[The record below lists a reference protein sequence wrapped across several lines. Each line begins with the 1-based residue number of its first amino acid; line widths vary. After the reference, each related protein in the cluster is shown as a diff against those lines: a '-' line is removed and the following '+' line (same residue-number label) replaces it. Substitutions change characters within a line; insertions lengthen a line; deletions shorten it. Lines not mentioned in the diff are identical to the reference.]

1 MGKDHPVTP
10 QKHKNMNCVKIVI
23 SVLVTVILLMAD
35 LLCMT
40 DNHRN
45 YIIIAV
51 ITILML
57 LSTYVLVISL
67 LSESQRK
74 AIRREEQYES
84 IFKSEKATYVRLRK
98 SFDELESRLTE
109 IETIM
114 DGPRDEIIAA
124 QKSLAKIT
132 INRTKENTDALLNSN
147 DKLIDKM
154 LDLETQLTEKTG
166 SEDTGHQEE
175 LVAGIQELLQ
185 KQAEIVEA
193 IKALENEV
201 AHIGSVAVQ
210 SAPVEEELGS
220 TIGQFSFEEEAEEA
234 GIPEELVE
242 EEVVEPFEA
251 SVEEEVA
258 EPVEET
264 VEEVIEPV
272 VEAVE
277 EEVVEPFEASVE
289 EAIVEPV
296 EETVEEEI
304 VEPVGE
310 AVEEEIVEPLDTIAE
325 NTADINELGF
335 GDEPTE
341 EVMEDVGDTN
351 ELGFGDEPADINA
364 LGFGDEPAEAVVE
377 DTTDV
382 NELGFGD
389 EAAEEPAELGFDEIS
404 SIADEVLNDS
414 SLLTDEEIAEKEA
427 EETDAVEA
435 EAPAEEP
442 MAEPEEEEADVP
454 PSPNKIMTPDEIAA
468 LIANTTAGN
477 TPIQEE
483 PEKKEEAPAAPA
495 MDALSDPNKVMTADE
510 IAALIANI

>member
-40 DNHRN
+40 DDHRN

-51 ITILML
+51 ITILLL

-98 SFDELESRLTE
+98 SFDELESRLTG

-154 LDLETQLTEKTG
+154 LDLETQLIEKTG

-193 IKALENEV
+193 IKTLENEV

-234 GIPEELVE
+234 GIPEEVVE
-242 EEVVEPFEA
+242 EEVVEPLEA
-251 SVEEEVA
+251 S
-258 EPVEET
+258 
-264 VEEVIEPV
+264 
-272 VEAVE
+272 
-277 EEVVEPFEASVE
+277 
-289 EAIVEPV
+289 
-296 EETVEEEI
+296 
-304 VEPVGE
+304 
-310 AVEEEIVEPLDTIAE
+310 VEEEIVEPLDTIAE

-341 EVMEDVGDTN
+341 EVMEDAGDIN
-351 ELGFGDEPADINA
+351 ELGFGDEPADINE
-364 LGFGDEPAEAVVE
+364 LSFGDEPAEENIE

-382 NELGFGD
+382 NKLGFGD
-389 EAAEEPAELGFDEIS
+389 EAAEEPVELGFDEIS

-414 SLLTDEEIAEKEA
+414 SLLTDEEIAEKET
-427 EETDAVEA
+427 EETAAVEA

-442 MAEPEEEEADVP
+442 VAEPEEEEADVP

-477 TPIQEE
+477 TPVQEE

-510 IAALIANI
+510 IAALIVNI

>member
-67 LSESQRK
+67 LSESQRR

-98 SFDELESRLTE
+98 SFDELESRLTG

-166 SEDTGHQEE
+166 TEDTGHQEE

-234 GIPEELVE
+234 GIPEETVE
-242 EEVVEPFEA
+242 EEVVEPL
-251 SVEEEVA
+251 EV
-258 EPVEET
+258 
-264 VEEVIEPV
+264 
-272 VEAVE
+272 
-277 EEVVEPFEASVE
+277 SVE
-289 EAIVEPV
+289 EAIVEP
-296 EETVEEEI
+296 
-304 VEPVGE
+304 
-310 AVEEEIVEPLDTIAE
+310 LDTSAE
-325 NTADINELGF
+325 KTSDINELGF
-335 GDEPTE
+335 GDEPAE
-341 EVMEDVGDTN
+341 EVVEDAGDIN
-351 ELGFGDEPADINA
+351 ELGFGDEPADINE
-364 LGFGDEPAEAVVE
+364 LGFGDEPAEEVVE

-382 NELGFGD
+382 SELGFGD
-389 EAAEEPAELGFDEIS
+389 EDAEEPAELGFDEIS

-427 EETDAVEA
+427 EESAAVE
-435 EAPAEEP
+435 EEVPAEEP
-442 MAEPEEEEADVP
+442 VAEPEEEEADVP

-468 LIANTTAGN
+468 LIANTTAAN

>member
-98 SFDELESRLTE
+98 SFDELESRLTG

-154 LDLETQLTEKTG
+154 LDLETQLTEITD

-201 AHIGSVAVQ
+201 SHIGSVAVQ

-234 GIPEELVE
+234 GIPEEV
-242 EEVVEPFEA
+242 
-251 SVEEEVA
+251 
-258 EPVEET
+258 
-264 VEEVIEPV
+264 
-272 VEAVE
+272 
-277 EEVVEPFEASVE
+277 
-289 EAIVEPV
+289 
-296 EETVEEEI
+296 VEEEI
-304 VEPVGE
+304 VEPLE
-310 AVEEEIVEPLDTIAE
+310 ASVEEAIVEPLDTIAE

-335 GDEPTE
+335 GDEP
-341 EVMEDVGDTN
+341 
-351 ELGFGDEPADINA
+351 
-364 LGFGDEPAEAVVE
+364 AEAVVE

-382 NELGFGD
+382 NKLGFGD
-389 EAAEEPAELGFDEIS
+389 EVAEKPAELGFDEIS

-427 EETDAVEA
+427 EEPAVVEA

-442 MAEPEEEEADVP
+442 VAEPEEEEADVP

-468 LIANTTAGN
+468 LIANTTAAN
-477 TPIQEE
+477 TPVQEE

>member
-23 SVLVTVILLMAD
+23 SVLVSVLLLMAD

-40 DNHRN
+40 DDHRN

-74 AIRREEQYES
+74 AVRREEQYES

-98 SFDELESRLTE
+98 SFDELERRLAG

-154 LDLETQLTEKTG
+154 LDLETQLTEKSG
-166 SEDTGHQEE
+166 SENTNSQEE
-175 LVAGIQELLQ
+175 LEANIQELLQ

-193 IKALENEV
+193 IKALEHEV
-201 AHIGSVAVQ
+201 AHIGTVAVQ

-234 GIPEELVE
+234 GIPEEIVE
-242 EEVVEPFEA
+242 PIEETVEEVIEPVEETAEEVVEP
-251 SVEEEVA
+251 VEETVEEA
-258 EPVEET
+258 IEPVEET

-272 VEAVE
+272 EEEFMQAEETPDEIVS
-277 EEVVEPFEASVE
+277 EEVVAPE
-289 EAIVEPV
+289 EIIS
-296 EETVEEEI
+296 EEI
-304 VEPVGE
+304 VENTTDINELGFVDDP
-310 AVEEEIVEPLDTIAE
+310 VEEVPEE
-325 NTADINELGF
+325 NIGDITDINELGF
-335 GDEPTE
+335 GDEPSEIMPE
-341 EVMEDVGDTN
+341 EVN
-351 ELGFGDEPADINA
+351 
-364 LGFGDEPAEAVVE
+364 
-377 DTTDV
+377 
-382 NELGFGD
+382 
-389 EAAEEPAELGFDEIS
+389 ELGFDEIS
-404 SIADEVLNDS
+404 SIADDVLNDS

-427 EETDAVEA
+427 EEASVK
-435 EAPAEEP
+435 EAPIEEP
-442 MAEPEEEEADVP
+442 KEEAVEEEADVP

-468 LIANTTAGN
+468 LIANTTASN
-477 TPIQEE
+477 SPVQEE
-483 PEKKEEAPAAPA
+483 PEKKEEAPAAPS

>member
-67 LSESQRK
+67 LSESQRR

-98 SFDELESRLTE
+98 SFDELESRLTG

-166 SEDTGHQEE
+166 TEDTGHQEE
-175 LVAGIQELLQ
+175 LVAGIQELLR

-201 AHIGSVAVQ
+201 AHIGSVTVQ

-234 GIPEELVE
+234 GIPEETVE
-242 EEVVEPFEA
+242 EEVVEPLEV

-264 VEEVIEPV
+264 VEEIIEPV
-272 VEAVE
+272 VEAE
-277 EEVVEPFEASVE
+277 EEVVEPV
-289 EAIVEPV
+289 
-296 EETVEEEI
+296 
-304 VEPVGE
+304 
-310 AVEEEIVEPLDTIAE
+310 DTSAE
-325 NTADINELGF
+325 KTSDINELGF
-335 GDEPTE
+335 GDEPAE
-341 EVMEDVGDTN
+341 EVVEDAGDIN
-351 ELGFGDEPADINA
+351 ELGFGDEPADINE
-364 LGFGDEPAEAVVE
+364 LGFGDEPAEEVVE

-382 NELGFGD
+382 SELGFGD

-427 EETDAVEA
+427 EEPAAVEA
-435 EAPAEEP
+435 EVPAEEP
-442 MAEPEEEEADVP
+442 VAEPEEEADVP

-468 LIANTTAGN
+468 LIANTTAAN

-483 PEKKEEAPAAPA
+483 PEKKEEAPAVPA

>member
-67 LSESQRK
+67 LSESQRR

-98 SFDELESRLTE
+98 SFDELESRLTG

-166 SEDTGHQEE
+166 TEDTGHQEE

-234 GIPEELVE
+234 GIPEEVVE
-242 EEVVEPFEA
+242 EEVVEPLEA
-251 SVEEEVA
+251 SVEEKVA

-272 VEAVE
+272 GEPVE
-277 EEVVEPFEASVE
+277 EEVVEPV
-289 EAIVEPV
+289 
-296 EETVEEEI
+296 
-304 VEPVGE
+304 
-310 AVEEEIVEPLDTIAE
+310 DTSAE
-325 NTADINELGF
+325 KTSDINELGF
-335 GDEPTE
+335 GDEPAE
-341 EVMEDVGDTN
+341 EVVEDAGDIN
-351 ELGFGDEPADINA
+351 ELGFGDEPADINE

-377 DTTDV
+377 NTTDV
-382 NELGFGD
+382 SELGFGD

-427 EETDAVEA
+427 EESAAVE
-435 EAPAEEP
+435 EEVPAEEP
-442 MAEPEEEEADVP
+442 VAEPEEEEADVP

-477 TPIQEE
+477 TPVQEE

>member
-67 LSESQRK
+67 LSESQRR

-98 SFDELESRLTE
+98 SFDELESRLTG

-166 SEDTGHQEE
+166 TEDTGHQEE

-234 GIPEELVE
+234 GIPEETVE
-242 EEVVEPFEA
+242 EEVVEPL
-251 SVEEEVA
+251 EV
-258 EPVEET
+258 
-264 VEEVIEPV
+264 
-272 VEAVE
+272 
-277 EEVVEPFEASVE
+277 SVE
-289 EAIVEPV
+289 EAIVEP
-296 EETVEEEI
+296 
-304 VEPVGE
+304 
-310 AVEEEIVEPLDTIAE
+310 LDTSAE
-325 NTADINELGF
+325 KTSDINELGF
-335 GDEPTE
+335 GDEPAE
-341 EVMEDVGDTN
+341 EVVEDAGDIN
-351 ELGFGDEPADINA
+351 ELGFGDEPADINE
-364 LGFGDEPAEAVVE
+364 LGFGDEPAEEVVE

-382 NELGFGD
+382 SELGFGD

-427 EETDAVEA
+427 EESAAVE
-435 EAPAEEP
+435 EEVPAEEP
-442 MAEPEEEEADVP
+442 VAEPEEEEADVP

-468 LIANTTAGN
+468 LIANTTAAN

>member
-67 LSESQRK
+67 LSESQRR

-98 SFDELESRLTE
+98 SFDELESRLTG

-166 SEDTGHQEE
+166 TEDIGHQEE

-234 GIPEELVE
+234 GIPEEVVE
-242 EEVVEPFEA
+242 EEVVEPLEA
-251 SVEEEVA
+251 SVEEKVA

-272 VEAVE
+272 GEPVE
-277 EEVVEPFEASVE
+277 EEVVEPV
-289 EAIVEPV
+289 
-296 EETVEEEI
+296 
-304 VEPVGE
+304 
-310 AVEEEIVEPLDTIAE
+310 DTSAE
-325 NTADINELGF
+325 KTSDINELGF
-335 GDEPTE
+335 GDEPAE
-341 EVMEDVGDTN
+341 EVVEDAGDIN
-351 ELGFGDEPADINA
+351 ELGFGDEPADINE

-377 DTTDV
+377 NTTDV
-382 NELGFGD
+382 SELGFGD

-427 EETDAVEA
+427 EESAAVE
-435 EAPAEEP
+435 EEVPAEEP
-442 MAEPEEEEADVP
+442 VAELEEEEADVP

>member
-67 LSESQRK
+67 LSESQRR

-98 SFDELESRLTE
+98 SFDELESRLTG

-166 SEDTGHQEE
+166 TEDTGHQEE

-201 AHIGSVAVQ
+201 AYIGSVTVQ

-234 GIPEELVE
+234 GIPEETVE
-242 EEVVEPFEA
+242 EEVVEPL
-251 SVEEEVA
+251 
-258 EPVEET
+258 
-264 VEEVIEPV
+264 
-272 VEAVE
+272 
-277 EEVVEPFEASVE
+277 EASVE
-289 EAIVEPV
+289 EAIVEPLG
-296 EETVEEEI
+296 TS
-304 VEPVGE
+304 
-310 AVEEEIVEPLDTIAE
+310 AE
-325 NTADINELGF
+325 KTSDINELGF
-335 GDEPTE
+335 GDEPAE
-341 EVMEDVGDTN
+341 EVVEDAGDIN
-351 ELGFGDEPADINA
+351 ELGFGDEPADINE
-364 LGFGDEPAEAVVE
+364 LGFGDEPAEEVVE

-382 NELGFGD
+382 SELGFGD

-427 EETDAVEA
+427 EKPAAVEE

-442 MAEPEEEEADVP
+442 VAEPEEEADVP

-468 LIANTTAGN
+468 LIANTTAAN
-477 TPIQEE
+477 TPVQEE

>member
-1 MGKDHPVTP
+1 MGKDHPVPP

-98 SFDELESRLTE
+98 SFDELESRLTG

-114 DGPRDEIIAA
+114 DGSRDEIIAA

-154 LDLETQLTEKTG
+154 LDLETQLTEITD

-201 AHIGSVAVQ
+201 SHIGSVAVQ
-210 SAPVEEELGS
+210 SAPVEEE
-220 TIGQFSFEEEAEEA
+220 
-234 GIPEELVE
+234 
-242 EEVVEPFEA
+242 VVEPLEA
-251 SVEEEVA
+251 SVEEEV
-258 EPVEET
+258 
-264 VEEVIEPV
+264 
-272 VEAVE
+272 
-277 EEVVEPFEASVE
+277 
-289 EAIVEPV
+289 
-296 EETVEEEI
+296 
-304 VEPVGE
+304 
-310 AVEEEIVEPLDTIAE
+310 VEPLDTIAE

-335 GDEPTE
+335 GDEPT
-341 EVMEDVGDTN
+341 
-351 ELGFGDEPADINA
+351 
-364 LGFGDEPAEAVVE
+364 EAVVE

-427 EETDAVEA
+427 EEPAVVEA

-442 MAEPEEEEADVP
+442 VAEPEEEEADVP

-468 LIANTTAGN
+468 LIANTTAAN
-477 TPIQEE
+477 TPVQEE

>member
-1 MGKDHPVTP
+1 MGKDHPVPP

-98 SFDELESRLTE
+98 SFDELESRLTG

-154 LDLETQLTEKTG
+154 LDLETQLTEITD

-201 AHIGSVAVQ
+201 SHIGSVAVQ
-210 SAPVEEELGS
+210 SAPVEEE
-220 TIGQFSFEEEAEEA
+220 
-234 GIPEELVE
+234 
-242 EEVVEPFEA
+242 VVEPLEA
-251 SVEEEVA
+251 SVEEEV
-258 EPVEET
+258 
-264 VEEVIEPV
+264 
-272 VEAVE
+272 
-277 EEVVEPFEASVE
+277 
-289 EAIVEPV
+289 
-296 EETVEEEI
+296 
-304 VEPVGE
+304 
-310 AVEEEIVEPLDTIAE
+310 VEPLDTIAE

-335 GDEPTE
+335 GDEPT
-341 EVMEDVGDTN
+341 
-351 ELGFGDEPADINA
+351 
-364 LGFGDEPAEAVVE
+364 EAVVE

-427 EETDAVEA
+427 EEPAAVEA

-442 MAEPEEEEADVP
+442 VAEPEEEEADVP

-468 LIANTTAGN
+468 LIANTTAAN
-477 TPIQEE
+477 TPVQEE

>member
-1 MGKDHPVTP
+1 MGKEHPVTP

-67 LSESQRK
+67 LSESQRR

-98 SFDELESRLTE
+98 SFDELESRLTG

-166 SEDTGHQEE
+166 TEDIGHQEE

-234 GIPEELVE
+234 GIPEEVVE
-242 EEVVEPFEA
+242 EEVVEPLEA
-251 SVEEEVA
+251 SVEEKVA

-272 VEAVE
+272 GEPVE
-277 EEVVEPFEASVE
+277 EEVVEPV
-289 EAIVEPV
+289 
-296 EETVEEEI
+296 
-304 VEPVGE
+304 
-310 AVEEEIVEPLDTIAE
+310 DTSAE
-325 NTADINELGF
+325 KTSDINELGF
-335 GDEPTE
+335 GDEPAE
-341 EVMEDVGDTN
+341 EVVEDAGDIN
-351 ELGFGDEPADINA
+351 ELGFGDEPADINE

-377 DTTDV
+377 NTTDV
-382 NELGFGD
+382 SELGFGD

-427 EETDAVEA
+427 EESAAVE
-435 EAPAEEP
+435 EEVPAEEP
-442 MAEPEEEEADVP
+442 VAEPEEEEADVP

>member
-67 LSESQRK
+67 LSESQRR

-98 SFDELESRLTE
+98 SFDELESRLTG

-154 LDLETQLTEKTG
+154 LDLETQLAEKTG
-166 SEDTGHQEE
+166 TEDTGHQEE
-175 LVAGIQELLQ
+175 LVAGIQELLR

-201 AHIGSVAVQ
+201 AHIGSVTVQ

-234 GIPEELVE
+234 GIPEETVE
-242 EEVVEPFEA
+242 EEVVEPLEV

-258 EPVEET
+258 DPVEET
-264 VEEVIEPV
+264 VEEIIEPV
-272 VEAVE
+272 VEAE
-277 EEVVEPFEASVE
+277 EEVVEPLEASVE
-289 EAIVEPV
+289 EAIVEP
-296 EETVEEEI
+296 
-304 VEPVGE
+304 
-310 AVEEEIVEPLDTIAE
+310 LDTSAE
-325 NTADINELGF
+325 KTSDI
-335 GDEPTE
+335 
-341 EVMEDVGDTN
+341 N
-351 ELGFGDEPADINA
+351 ELGFGDEPADINE
-364 LGFGDEPAEAVVE
+364 LGFGDEPAEEVVE

-382 NELGFGD
+382 SELGFGD

-427 EETDAVEA
+427 EEPAAVEA
-435 EAPAEEP
+435 EVPAEEP
-442 MAEPEEEEADVP
+442 VAEPEEEADVP

-468 LIANTTAGN
+468 LIANTTAAN

-483 PEKKEEAPAAPA
+483 PEKKEEAPAVPA

>member
-23 SVLVTVILLMAD
+23 SVLVSVLLLMAD

-40 DNHRN
+40 DDHRN

-74 AIRREEQYES
+74 AVRREEQYES

-98 SFDELESRLTE
+98 SFDELERRLAG

-154 LDLETQLTEKTG
+154 LDLETQLTEKSG
-166 SEDTGHQEE
+166 SENTNSQEE
-175 LVAGIQELLQ
+175 LEANIQELLQ

-193 IKALENEV
+193 IKALEHEV
-201 AHIGSVAVQ
+201 THIGTVAVQ
-210 SAPVEEELGS
+210 SALVEEELGS

-234 GIPEELVE
+234 GIPEE
-242 EEVVEPFEA
+242 
-251 SVEEEVA
+251 
-258 EPVEET
+258 
-264 VEEVIEPV
+264 
-272 VEAVE
+272 
-277 EEVVEPFEASVE
+277 
-289 EAIVEPV
+289 IVEPV
-296 EETVEEEI
+296 EETVEEAIEPVEETAEEAIEPVEETVEEIIEPVEEEFMQAEETPDEI
-304 VEPVGE
+304 VSEEVVAPE
-310 AVEEEIVEPLDTIAE
+310 EIISEEIVEDTTDINELGFVDDPVEEVPEE
-325 NTADINELGF
+325 NIGDITDINELGF
-335 GDEPTE
+335 GDEPSEIMPE
-341 EVMEDVGDTN
+341 EVN
-351 ELGFGDEPADINA
+351 
-364 LGFGDEPAEAVVE
+364 
-377 DTTDV
+377 
-382 NELGFGD
+382 
-389 EAAEEPAELGFDEIS
+389 ELGFDEIS
-404 SIADEVLNDS
+404 SIADDVLNDS
-414 SLLTDEEIAEKEA
+414 SLLTDEEIAEKES
-427 EETDAVEA
+427 EEALVE
-435 EAPAEEP
+435 EAPIEEP
-442 MAEPEEEEADVP
+442 KEEEADVP

-468 LIANTTAGN
+468 LIANTTASN
-477 TPIQEE
+477 SPVQEE
-483 PEKKEEAPAAPA
+483 PEKKEEAPAAPS

>member
-1 MGKDHPVTP
+1 MGKEHPVTP

-67 LSESQRK
+67 LSASQRR

-98 SFDELESRLTE
+98 SFDELESRLTG

-166 SEDTGHQEE
+166 TEDIGHQEE

-234 GIPEELVE
+234 GIPEEVVE
-242 EEVVEPFEA
+242 EEVVEPLEA
-251 SVEEEVA
+251 SVEEKVA

-272 VEAVE
+272 GEPVE
-277 EEVVEPFEASVE
+277 EEVVEPV
-289 EAIVEPV
+289 
-296 EETVEEEI
+296 
-304 VEPVGE
+304 
-310 AVEEEIVEPLDTIAE
+310 DTSAE
-325 NTADINELGF
+325 KTSDINELGF
-335 GDEPTE
+335 GDEPAE
-341 EVMEDVGDTN
+341 EVVEDAGDIN
-351 ELGFGDEPADINA
+351 ELGFGDEPADINE

-377 DTTDV
+377 NTTDV
-382 NELGFGD
+382 SELGFGD

-427 EETDAVEA
+427 EESAAVE
-435 EAPAEEP
+435 EEVPAEEP
-442 MAEPEEEEADVP
+442 VAEPEEEEADVP

>member
-1 MGKDHPVTP
+1 MGKDHPVPP

-98 SFDELESRLTE
+98 SFDELESRLTG

-154 LDLETQLTEKTG
+154 LDLETQLTEITD

-201 AHIGSVAVQ
+201 SHIGSVAVQ
-210 SAPVEEELGS
+210 SAPVEEE
-220 TIGQFSFEEEAEEA
+220 
-234 GIPEELVE
+234 
-242 EEVVEPFEA
+242 VVEPLEA
-251 SVEEEVA
+251 SVEEEV
-258 EPVEET
+258 
-264 VEEVIEPV
+264 
-272 VEAVE
+272 
-277 EEVVEPFEASVE
+277 
-289 EAIVEPV
+289 
-296 EETVEEEI
+296 
-304 VEPVGE
+304 
-310 AVEEEIVEPLDTIAE
+310 VEPLDTIAE

-335 GDEPTE
+335 GDEPT
-341 EVMEDVGDTN
+341 
-351 ELGFGDEPADINA
+351 
-364 LGFGDEPAEAVVE
+364 EAVVE

-427 EETDAVEA
+427 EEPAVVEA

-442 MAEPEEEEADVP
+442 VAEPEEEEADVP

-468 LIANTTAGN
+468 LIANTTAAN
-477 TPIQEE
+477 TPVQEE

>member
-40 DNHRN
+40 DDHRN
-45 YIIIAV
+45 YIIFAV

-98 SFDELESRLTE
+98 SFDELESRLTG

-175 LVAGIQELLQ
+175 LVAGIQELMQ

-234 GIPEELVE
+234 GIPEEVVE

-258 EPVEET
+258 
-264 VEEVIEPV
+264 
-272 VEAVE
+272 
-277 EEVVEPFEASVE
+277 
-289 EAIVEPV
+289 EPV

-341 EVMEDVGDTN
+341 EVMEDAGDIN

-364 LGFGDEPAEAVVE
+364 LGFGDEPAEAIVE

-382 NELGFGD
+382 NELGFG
-389 EAAEEPAELGFDEIS
+389 EETAEEPAELGFDEIS

-435 EAPAEEP
+435 ETPAEEP

-483 PEKKEEAPAAPA
+483 PEKKEETPAAPA

>member
-67 LSESQRK
+67 LSESQRR

-98 SFDELESRLTE
+98 SFDELESRLTG

-166 SEDTGHQEE
+166 TEDTGHQEK

-234 GIPEELVE
+234 GIPEEVVE
-242 EEVVEPFEA
+242 EEVVEPL
-251 SVEEEVA
+251 EV
-258 EPVEET
+258 
-264 VEEVIEPV
+264 
-272 VEAVE
+272 
-277 EEVVEPFEASVE
+277 SVE
-289 EAIVEPV
+289 EAIVEP
-296 EETVEEEI
+296 
-304 VEPVGE
+304 
-310 AVEEEIVEPLDTIAE
+310 LDTSAE
-325 NTADINELGF
+325 KTSDINELGF
-335 GDEPTE
+335 GDEPAE
-341 EVMEDVGDTN
+341 EVVEDAGDIN
-351 ELGFGDEPADINA
+351 ELGFGDEPADINE

-377 DTTDV
+377 NTTDV
-382 NELGFGD
+382 SELGFGD

-427 EETDAVEA
+427 EESAAVE
-435 EAPAEEP
+435 EEVPAEEP
-442 MAEPEEEEADVP
+442 VAEPEEEEADVP

>member
-67 LSESQRK
+67 LSESQKK

-98 SFDELESRLTE
+98 SFDELESRLRG

-175 LVAGIQELLQ
+175 LMAGIQELLQ

-201 AHIGSVAVQ
+201 SHIGSVAVQ
-210 SAPVEEELGS
+210 SAPVGEELGS

-234 GIPEELVE
+234 GIPEEVVE
-242 EEVVEPFEA
+242 EEIVEPLEA

-264 VEEVIEPV
+264 VEEIIEPV
-272 VEAVE
+272 VEAE
-277 EEVVEPFEASVE
+277 EEVVEPLEASVE
-289 EAIVEPV
+289 EA
-296 EETVEEEI
+296 
-304 VEPVGE
+304 
-310 AVEEEIVEPLDTIAE
+310 IVEPLDTIAE

-335 GDEPTE
+335 GDEPA
-341 EVMEDVGDTN
+341 DIN
-351 ELGFGDEPADINA
+351 ELGFGDEA
-364 LGFGDEPAEAVVE
+364 AEAVVE
-377 DTTDV
+377 NTTDV

-389 EAAEEPAELGFDEIS
+389 ENAEEPAELGFDEIS

-427 EETDAVEA
+427 EEPAVVEA

-442 MAEPEEEEADVP
+442 VAEPEEEEADVP

-468 LIANTTAGN
+468 LIANTTAAN
-477 TPIQEE
+477 TPVQEE
-483 PEKKEEAPAAPA
+483 SEKKEEAPAAPA

>member
-67 LSESQRK
+67 LSESQRR

-98 SFDELESRLTE
+98 SFDELESRLTG

-154 LDLETQLTEKTG
+154 LDLETQLAEKTG
-166 SEDTGHQEE
+166 TEDTGHQEK

-234 GIPEELVE
+234 GIPEEVVE
-242 EEVVEPFEA
+242 EEVVEPL
-251 SVEEEVA
+251 EV
-258 EPVEET
+258 
-264 VEEVIEPV
+264 
-272 VEAVE
+272 
-277 EEVVEPFEASVE
+277 SVE
-289 EAIVEPV
+289 EAIVEP
-296 EETVEEEI
+296 
-304 VEPVGE
+304 
-310 AVEEEIVEPLDTIAE
+310 LDTSAE
-325 NTADINELGF
+325 KTSDINELGF
-335 GDEPTE
+335 GDEPAE
-341 EVMEDVGDTN
+341 EVVEDAGDIN
-351 ELGFGDEPADINA
+351 ELGFGDEPADINE

-377 DTTDV
+377 NTTDV
-382 NELGFGD
+382 SELGFGD

-427 EETDAVEA
+427 EESAAVE
-435 EAPAEEP
+435 EEVPAEEP
-442 MAEPEEEEADVP
+442 VAEPEEEEADVP

>member
-67 LSESQRK
+67 LSESQRR

-98 SFDELESRLTE
+98 SFDELESRLTG

-166 SEDTGHQEE
+166 TEDIGHQEE

-234 GIPEELVE
+234 GIPEEVVE
-242 EEVVEPFEA
+242 EEVVEPLEA
-251 SVEEEVA
+251 SVEEKVA

-272 VEAVE
+272 GEPVE
-277 EEVVEPFEASVE
+277 EEVVEPV
-289 EAIVEPV
+289 
-296 EETVEEEI
+296 
-304 VEPVGE
+304 
-310 AVEEEIVEPLDTIAE
+310 DTSAE
-325 NTADINELGF
+325 KTSDINELGF
-335 GDEPTE
+335 GDEPAE
-341 EVMEDVGDTN
+341 EVVEDAGDIN
-351 ELGFGDEPADINA
+351 ELGFGDEPADINE

-377 DTTDV
+377 NTTDV
-382 NELGFGD
+382 SELGFGD

-427 EETDAVEA
+427 EESAAVE
-435 EAPAEEP
+435 EEVPAEEP
-442 MAEPEEEEADVP
+442 VAEPEEEEADVP

>member
-67 LSESQRK
+67 LSESQRR

-98 SFDELESRLTE
+98 SFDELESRLTG

-154 LDLETQLTEKTG
+154 LDLETQLAEKTG
-166 SEDTGHQEE
+166 TEDTGHQEE
-175 LVAGIQELLQ
+175 LVAGIQELLR

-201 AHIGSVAVQ
+201 AHIGSVTVQ

-234 GIPEELVE
+234 GIPEETVE
-242 EEVVEPFEA
+242 EEVVEPLEV

-258 EPVEET
+258 DPVEET
-264 VEEVIEPV
+264 VEEIIEPV
-272 VEAVE
+272 VEAE
-277 EEVVEPFEASVE
+277 EEVVEPLEASVE
-289 EAIVEPV
+289 EAIVEP
-296 EETVEEEI
+296 
-304 VEPVGE
+304 
-310 AVEEEIVEPLDTIAE
+310 LDTSAE
-325 NTADINELGF
+325 KTSDINELGF
-335 GDEPTE
+335 GDEPAE
-341 EVMEDVGDTN
+341 EVVEDAGDIN
-351 ELGFGDEPADINA
+351 ELGFGDEPADINE
-364 LGFGDEPAEAVVE
+364 LGFGDEPAEEVVE

-382 NELGFGD
+382 SELGFGD

-427 EETDAVEA
+427 EEPAAVEA
-435 EAPAEEP
+435 EVPAEEP
-442 MAEPEEEEADVP
+442 VAEPEEEADVP

-468 LIANTTAGN
+468 LIANTTAAN
-477 TPIQEE
+477 TPVQEE